1 MSDNRPFWSTLW
13 GAVLALRISVCVLC
27 LLGCACAS
35 VPHARPV
42 APTTAVAE
50 RPEEIRRYRIDPAAS
65 SITAT
70 ASALLGRYEFRFA
83 RFGGTIEWAPRE
95 IERSR
100 LMLQVDMTSVS
111 GTVGM
116 VTKIVRSEDF
126 LHVERYPS
134 ASFTSAELSDDGNG
148 TGRVRGVLSLRGVS
162 RSIEVP
168 GSFGFV
174 DSQLRIDSEF
184 TIDRRSFGIENDGA
198 LDALVGDDVVVALA
212 LVARAEPAKPRTP
225 LHTP

>member
-1 MSDNRPFWSTLW
+1 
-13 GAVLALRISVCVLC
+13 VLVLRISIYALC

-35 VPHARPV
+35 VPHARTVPASKPV
-42 APTTAVAE
+42 AKQPAE
-50 RPEEIRRYRIDPAAS
+50 LRRYRIDPAAS

-70 ASALLGRYEFRFA
+70 ASAMLGRYEFRIA

-100 LMLQVDMTSVS
+100 LTLEVDMTSVS

-116 VTKIVRSEDF
+116 VTKIVRSEKF

-134 ASFTSAELSDDGNG
+134 ASFVSAELSDDGDG

-174 DSQLRIDSEF
+174 GSQLRIQSEF
-184 TIDRRSFGIENDGA
+184 TIDRRDYGIENDGA
-198 LDALVGDDVVVALA
+198 LDALVADDVVVALA
-212 LVARAEPAKPRTP
+212 LVARAEPATSRTP
-225 LHTP
+225 LRTP

>member
-1 MSDNRPFWSTLW
+1 
-13 GAVLALRISVCVLC
+13 VLALRISVYAIC
-27 LLGCACAS
+27 LVGCACAS
-35 VPHARPV
+35 VPHARNVTPSKL
-42 APTTAVAE
+42 AAKQ
-50 RPEEIRRYRIDPAAS
+50 PEEIRRYRIDPAAS

-70 ASALLGRYEFRFA
+70 ASAMLGRYEFRFA
-83 RFGGTIEWAPRE
+83 RFGGTIEWAPLE

-100 LMLQVDMTSVS
+100 LTLEVDMTSVA

-116 VTKIVRSEDF
+116 VTKIVRSEKF

-134 ASFTSAELSDDGNG
+134 ASFVSAELSDDGDG

-174 DSQLRIDSEF
+174 GSRLRIQSEF
-184 TIDRRSFGIENDGA
+184 TIDRRDYGSQNDGA
-198 LDALVGDDVVVALA
+198 LDALVADDVVVALA
-212 LVARAEPAKPRTP
+212 IVAQPEPAKSRTP
-225 LHTP
+225 LRTP